1 MFYSAT
7 SPSSIIKLGRT
18 VCLVLGDTVDV
29 DDPLLTV
36 DGSDLALTALEGTT
50 NDHDLVIL
58 ADGDGTGLNIIKK
71 QDNGKISRLTE
82 LK

>member
-36 DGSDLALTALEGTT
+36 DGSDLALTALVEATG
-50 NDHDLVIL
+50 DKDLVIL
-58 ADGDGTGLNIIKK
+58 ADWEGVDLF
-71 QDNGKISRLTE
+71 DF
-82 LK
+82 